1 MKIWLAILLG
11 LVQGLTEFLPV
22 SSSGHLVLAQSI
34 FGGDVEAD
42 YMLFNVLLHFGT
54 LLSVIVAFWKDVK
67 ELIIEFFGWVKDRFR
82 INGHPYRRFII
93 MILITIVPMFA
104 VLPIKS
110 KLEEAFSS
118 PLLVGLM
125 LLITA
130 AILFLSEKAPKK
142 RKNEENATWLDAL
155 IVGVGQCFAVLPGL
169 SRSGTTMCTGLFRG
183 FSRDFAVRFAFIMS
197 LPVVLGANLLE
208 IIDAVKAPPG
218 SLGDVSIACYIIG
231 IAVAMVSGLAAI
243 RMVKLISKRGNFRPF
258 VVYCM
263 FIGTLTIIINLFKM
277 IG

>member
-1 MKIWLAILLG
+1 MSIWLAVLLG

-22 SSSGHLVLAQSI
+22 SSSGHLVLAQTL
-34 FGGDVEAD
+34 FGGNVEAD

-54 LLSVIVAFWKDVK
+54 LLSVVVAFWKDVK
-67 ELIIEFFGWVKDRFR
+67 ELVIEFFGWIRDGFKV
-82 INGHPYRRFII
+82 NGHPYRRFII
-93 MILITIVPMFA
+93 LLLVTIIPMFA

-125 LLITA
+125 LLVTS
-130 AILFLSEKAPKK
+130 AILFLSEKAPRK
-142 RKNEENATWLDAL
+142 RKTEENASVLDAF

-169 SRSGTTMCTGLFRG
+169 SRSGTTICTGLLRG

-197 LPVVLGANLLE
+197 LPVVLGANILE
-208 IIDAVKAPPG
+208 LADVIFSPENATN
-218 SLGDVSIACYIIG
+218 DVSIACYIIG
-231 IAVAMVSGLAAI
+231 IAIAMISGLLAI
-243 RMVKLISKRGNFRPF
+243 RLVKLVTKRGNFRPF

-263 FIGTLTIIINLFKM
+263 LIGTLTIVINLFKM
-277 IG
+277 I